1 MISQPVPS
9 ANVAVL
15 TSNGIN
21 FPQTE
26 NTRPTHSNLDN
37 LKKRLK
43 AEVKVIGTIQIMCGV
58 MVLSLGIILASAPF
72 SQHFT
77 WVYSALLKSGY
88 PFIGGLLFIVCGSLS
103 IVTEKMSTEVLVN
116 SSLITNILSALCA
129 LVGFF
134 IIVVNL
140 AALGPA
146 AEECVLKQQAK
157 PTPFFG
163 YYYPHNGENY
173 RGCYPAKASLAGVL
187 SVMLIGTVLEAG
199 LAVLISV
206 LWWLQAHSDVPGS
219 VLFLPHSNRNK
230 FNMAPKELCN
240 PTYEEMMTS

>member
-134 IIVVNL
+134 IIVANL

-206 LWWLQAHSDVPGS
+206 LWWLQAHSDVPGVS
-219 VLFLPHSNRNK
+219 VLAGFSSFPRS
-230 FNMAPKELCN
+230 
-240 PTYEEMMTS
+240 

>member
-43 AEVKVIGTIQIMCGV
+43 AEVKVIG
-58 MVLSLGIILASAPF
+58 
-72 SQHFT
+72 
-77 WVYSALLKSGY
+77 
-88 PFIGGLLFIVCGSLS
+88 
-103 IVTEKMSTEVLVN
+103 VN

-134 IIVVNL
+134 IIVANL

-206 LWWLQAHSDVPGS
+206 LWWLQAHSDVPGVS
-219 VLFLPHSNRNK
+219 VLAASCHRAWGFSGK
-230 FNMAPKELCN
+230 C
-240 PTYEEMMTS
+240 

>member
-134 IIVVNL
+134 IIVANL

-206 LWWLQAHSDVPGS
+206 LWWLQAHSDVPGVS
-219 VLFLPHSNRNK
+219 VLAASCHRNK
-230 FNMAPKELCN
+230 PAVRSKQLKD
-240 PTYEEMMTS
+240 TGGLGVV